1 MNTITRN
8 LMVFLAILSAM
19 MFGNSGTKV
28 TGEFSSAISVNDSTI
43 SFTTPY
49 TGITLSGDNWELSTN
64 LLNVMELLGESDMTF
79 GFGLGMIMIE
89 EAKYNWKVTD
99 KVTATFGSQAL
110 PYGNAWGL
118 HRPSQNAFISVPRL
132 HMVGTGVG
140 LSTSVYGVGIQTFY
154 GNDEYWAGRLSYSL
168 WDQNFGLS
176 VDGNEALLLDVSSK
190 ASVLGF
196 PIETSAEYDLSEEGD
211 GWFWIRSVV
220 TPAFAKGA
228 SILVGFNSDD
238 ELLYGL
244 GFKCSDKCFLSTEL
258 SAEGDKLVR
267 VSYSF

>member
-8 LMVFLAILSAM
+8 LMVSFAILSAM
-19 MFGNSGTKV
+19 MFGTNGTKV
-28 TGEFSSAISVNDSTI
+28 SGELSSAITFGDVV

-49 TGITLSGDNWELSTN
+49 TGITLTGNDWELSTN
-64 LLNVMELLGESDMTF
+64 LSD
-79 GFGLGMIMIE
+79 GMVTIE
-89 EAKYNWKVTD
+89 EAKYNWAVTD

-110 PYGNAWGL
+110 PYGIAWGL
-118 HRPSQNAFISVPRL
+118 HRPSQNAFVSVPRE
-132 HMVGTGVG
+132 HVVGNGVG
-140 LSTSVYGVGIQTFY
+140 LGTSVYGVGIQTFY

-168 WDQNFGLS
+168 WDQTIGLS
-176 VDGNEALLLDVSSK
+176 VDGEEALLLDVSSK

-196 PIETSAEYDLSEEGD
+196 PILTSGEYDLSEEGD

-238 ELLYGL
+238 DLLYGL
-244 GFKCSDKCFLSTEL
+244 GFKCSDNCFLSTEL
-258 SAEGDKLVR
+258 SEEGDKLIR

>member
-8 LMVFLAILSAM
+8 LMVFFAILSAM
-19 MFGNSGTKV
+19 MFGTNGTKV
-28 TGEFSSAISVNDSTI
+28 SGELSSAITFGDVV

-49 TGITLSGDNWELSTN
+49 TGITLSGNDWELSTN
-64 LLNVMELLGESDMTF
+64 LSD
-79 GFGLGMIMIE
+79 GLVTIE
-89 EAKYNWKVTD
+89 EAKYNWAVTE

-110 PYGNAWGL
+110 PYGIAWGL
-118 HRPSQNAFISVPRL
+118 HRPSQNAFVSVPRL

-168 WDQNFGLS
+168 WDQTFGLS
-176 VDGNEALLLDVSSK
+176 VDGEEALLFDVSSK

-196 PIETSAEYDLSEEGD
+196 PIVTSAEYDLSEEGD

-238 ELLYGL
+238 DLLYGL

-258 SAEGDKLVR
+258 SEEGDKLIR

>member
-8 LMVFLAILSAM
+8 LMVFFAILSAM
-19 MFGNSGTKV
+19 MFGDSGTKV
-28 TGEFSSAISVNDSTI
+28 TGEFSSNVTFGDSI

-49 TGITLSGDNWELSTN
+49 TGIVISGDDWELSTN
-64 LLNVMELLGESDMTF
+64 LSN
-79 GFGLGMIMIE
+79 GLVTIE
-89 EAKYNWKVTD
+89 EAKFKWPVTD

-110 PYGNAWGL
+110 PYGIAWGL
-118 HRPSQNAFISVPRL
+118 HRPSQNAFVSVPRE
-132 HMVGTGVG
+132 HMVGNGVG

-168 WDQNFGLS
+168 WDQTIGLS
-176 VDGNEALLLDVSSK
+176 VDGNEALLIDVSSK

-196 PIETSAEYDLSEEGD
+196 PIVTSAEYDLSEESD
-211 GWFWIRSVV
+211 SAFWIRSTV
-220 TPAFAKGA
+220 TPTFAKGA

-238 ELLYGL
+238 DLIYGL
-244 GFKCSDKCFLSTEL
+244 GFKCSDKCFLSSEL
-258 SAEGDKLVR
+258 SAEGDKLIR

>member
-28 TGEFSSAISVNDSTI
+28 TGEFSTAISVNDSTV

-49 TGITLSGDNWELSTN
+49 TGITLTGNNWELSTN
-64 LLNVMELLGESDMTF
+64 LSN
-79 GFGLGMIMIE
+79 GMVNIE
-89 EAKYNWKVTD
+89 EAKYNWAITD

-110 PYGNAWGL
+110 PYGIAWGL
-118 HRPSQNAFISVPRL
+118 HRPSQNAFVSVPRE
-132 HMVGTGVG
+132 HMVGNGVG

-168 WDQNFGLS
+168 WDQTIGLS
-176 VDGNEALLLDVSSK
+176 VDGNEALLIDVSSK

-196 PIETSAEYDLSEEGD
+196 PIETSVEYDLSEESD
-211 GWFWIRSVV
+211 SAFWIRSTM
-220 TPAFAKGA
+220 TPTFAKGA

-238 ELLYGL
+238 DLIYGL
-244 GFKCSDKCFLSTEL
+244 GFKCSDKCFLSSEL
-258 SAEGDKLVR
+258 SAEGDKLIR

>member
-8 LMVFLAILSAM
+8 LMVFFAILSAM
-19 MFGNSGTKV
+19 MFGTNGTKV
-28 TGEFSSAISVNDSTI
+28 SGELSSAITFGDVV

-49 TGITLSGDNWELSTN
+49 TGITLTGNDWELSTN
-64 LLNVMELLGESDMTF
+64 LSD
-79 GFGLGMIMIE
+79 GLVTIE
-89 EAKYNWKVTD
+89 EAKYNWAVTD

-110 PYGNAWGL
+110 PYGIAWGL
-118 HRPSQNAFISVPRL
+118 HRPSQNAFVSVPRE
-132 HMVGTGVG
+132 HVVGNGVG
-140 LSTSVYGVGIQTFY
+140 LGTSVYGVGIQTFY

-168 WDQNFGLS
+168 WDQTIGLS
-176 VDGNEALLLDVSSK
+176 VDGEEALLLDVSSK

-196 PIETSAEYDLSEEGD
+196 PILTSGEYDLSEEGD

-238 ELLYGL
+238 DLLYGL
-244 GFKCSDKCFLSTEL
+244 GFKCSDNCFLSTEL

>member
-8 LMVFLAILSAM
+8 LMVFCAILSAM
-19 MFGNSGTKV
+19 MFGDSGTKV
-28 TGEFSSAISVNDSTI
+28 TGEFSSNVTFGDSI

-49 TGITLSGDNWELSTN
+49 TGIVISGDDWGLSTN
-64 LLNVMELLGESDMTF
+64 LSN
-79 GFGLGMIMIE
+79 GMVNIE
-89 EAKYNWKVTD
+89 EAKYNWAITD

-110 PYGNAWGL
+110 PYGIAWGL
-118 HRPSQNAFISVPRL
+118 HRPSQNAFVSVPRE
-132 HMVGTGVG
+132 HMVGNGVG

-168 WDQNFGLS
+168 WDQTIGLS
-176 VDGNEALLLDVSSK
+176 VDGNEALLIDVSSK

-196 PIETSAEYDLSEEGD
+196 PIETSVEYDLSEESD
-211 GWFWIRSVV
+211 SAFWIRSTV
-220 TPAFAKGA
+220 TPTFAKGA

-238 ELLYGL
+238 DLIYGL
-244 GFKCSDKCFLSTEL
+244 GFKCSDKCFLSSEL
-258 SAEGDKLVR
+258 SAEGDKLIR

>member
-8 LMVFLAILSAM
+8 LMVLLAILSAM

-28 TGEFSSAISVNDSTI
+28 TGEFSTAISVNDSTV

-49 TGITLSGDNWELSTN
+49 TGVVLSGDNWELSTN
-64 LLNVMELLGESDMTF
+64 LSN
-79 GFGLGMIMIE
+79 GLVTIE
-89 EAKYNWKVTD
+89 EAKWNWAVTD

-118 HRPSQNAFISVPRL
+118 HRPASNTFVSVPRE
-132 HMVGTGVG
+132 HTVGNGVG
-140 LSTSVYGVGIQTFY
+140 ISTSVYGVGIQTFY

-168 WDQNFGLS
+168 LDQNFGLS
-176 VDGNEALLLDVSSK
+176 VDGNEVLLLDVSSK

-196 PIETSAEYDLSEEGD
+196 PIVTSAEYDLSEEGD

-238 ELLYGL
+238 DLLYGL
-244 GFKCSDKCFLSTEL
+244 GFKCSDNCFLSTEL

>member
-8 LMVFLAILSAM
+8 LMVFSAILSAM
-19 MFGNSGTKV
+19 MFGTNGTKV
-28 TGEFSSAISVNDSTI
+28 SGELSSAITFGDVV

-49 TGITLSGDNWELSTN
+49 TGITLTGNDWELSTN
-64 LLNVMELLGESDMTF
+64 LSD
-79 GFGLGMIMIE
+79 GMVTIE
-89 EAKYNWKVTD
+89 EAKYNWAVTD

-110 PYGNAWGL
+110 PYGIAWGL
-118 HRPSQNAFISVPRL
+118 HRPSQNAFVSVPRE
-132 HMVGTGVG
+132 HMVGNGVG
-140 LSTSVYGVGIQTFY
+140 LGTSVYGVGIQTFY

-168 WDQNFGLS
+168 WDQTFGLS
-176 VDGNEALLLDVSSK
+176 VDGEEALLLDVSSK

-196 PIETSAEYDLSEEGD
+196 PILTSGEYDLSEEGD

-220 TPAFAKGA
+220 TPDFAKGA

-238 ELLYGL
+238 DLLYGL
-244 GFKCSDKCFLSTEL
+244 GFKCSDNCFLSTEL
-258 SAEGDKLVR
+258 SEEGDKLIR

>member
-8 LMVFLAILSAM
+8 LMVFCAILSAM
-19 MFGNSGTKV
+19 MFGDSGTKV
-28 TGEFSSAISVNDSTI
+28 TGEFSSNVTFGDSI

-49 TGITLSGDNWELSTN
+49 TGIVISGDDWELSTN
-64 LLNVMELLGESDMTF
+64 LSN
-79 GFGLGMIMIE
+79 GMVNIE
-89 EAKYNWKVTD
+89 EAKYNWAITD

-110 PYGNAWGL
+110 PYGIAWGL
-118 HRPSQNAFISVPRL
+118 HRPSQNAFVSVPRE
-132 HMVGTGVG
+132 HMVGNGVG

-168 WDQNFGLS
+168 WDQTIGLS
-176 VDGNEALLLDVSSK
+176 VDGNEALLIDVSSK

-196 PIETSAEYDLSEEGD
+196 PIETSVEYDLSEESD
-211 GWFWIRSVV
+211 SAFWIRSTM
-220 TPAFAKGA
+220 TPTFAKGA

-238 ELLYGL
+238 DLIYGL
-244 GFKCSDKCFLSTEL
+244 GFKCSDKCFLSSEL
-258 SAEGDKLVR
+258 SAEGDKLIR

>member
-8 LMVFLAILSAM
+8 LMVFSAILSAM
-19 MFGNSGTKV
+19 MFANSGAKV
-28 TGEFSSAISVNDSTI
+28 SGELSSAITLGDAV

-49 TGITLSGDNWELSTN
+49 TGITLTGNDWELSTN
-64 LLNVMELLGESDMTF
+64 LSN
-79 GFGLGMIMIE
+79 GLVTIE
-89 EAKYNWKVTD
+89 EAKYNWAVTD

-110 PYGNAWGL
+110 PYGIAWGL
-118 HRPSQNAFISVPRL
+118 HKPSQNAFVSVPRE
-132 HMVGTGVG
+132 HVVGNGVG
-140 LSTSVYGVGIQTFY
+140 LGTSVYGVGIQTFY

-168 WDQNFGLS
+168 WDQTIGLS
-176 VDGNEALLLDVSSK
+176 VDGEEALLLDVSSK

-196 PIETSAEYDLSEEGD
+196 PILTSGEYDLSEEGD

-220 TPAFAKGA
+220 TPDFAKGA

-238 ELLYGL
+238 DLLYGL
-244 GFKCSDKCFLSTEL
+244 GFKCSDNCFLSTEL
-258 SAEGDKLVR
+258 SEEGDKLIR

>member
-8 LMVFLAILSAM
+8 LMVFSAILSAM
-19 MFGNSGTKV
+19 MFGTNGTKV
-28 TGEFSSAISVNDSTI
+28 SGDLSSAITFGDVV

-49 TGITLSGDNWELSTN
+49 TGIELVGNDWELSTN
-64 LLNVMELLGESDMTF
+64 LSNGVIT
-79 GFGLGMIMIE
+79 IE
-89 EAKYNWKVTD
+89 EALFNWAVTD

-110 PYGNAWGL
+110 PYGIAWGL
-118 HRPSQNAFISVPRL
+118 HRPSQNAFVSVPRE
-132 HMVGTGVG
+132 HVVGNGVG
-140 LSTSVYGVGIQTFY
+140 LGTSVYGVGIQTFY

-168 WDQNFGLS
+168 LDQNFGLS

-238 ELLYGL
+238 DLLYGL
-244 GFKCSDKCFLSTEL
+244 GFKCSDNCFLSTEL
-258 SAEGDKLVR
+258 SEEGDKLIR

>member
-8 LMVFLAILSAM
+8 LMVLFATLSAM
-19 MFGNSGTKV
+19 MFGNSI
-28 TGEFSSAISVNDSTI
+28 TGQMSSDITVGDAI

-49 TGITLSGDNWELSTN
+49 TGVVLSGDNWELSTN
-64 LLNVMELLGESDMTF
+64 LSD
-79 GFGLGMIMIE
+79 GMVTIE
-89 EAKYNWKVTD
+89 EAKYNWAVTD

-118 HRPSQNAFISVPRL
+118 HRPASNAFVSVPRE
-132 HMVGTGVG
+132 HTVGSGVG
-140 LSTSVYGVGIQTFY
+140 ISTSVYGVGIQTFY
-154 GNDEYWAGRLSYSL
+154 GNDEYWAAKLSYSL
-168 WDQNFGLS
+168 WDQTFGLS
-176 VDGNEALLLDVSSK
+176 VDGEEALLLDVSSK

-196 PIETSAEYDLSEEGD
+196 PIVTSAEYDLSEEGD

-238 ELLYGL
+238 DLLYGL
-244 GFKCSDKCFLSTEL
+244 GFKCSDNCFLSTEL
-258 SAEGDKLVR
+258 SEEGDKLII

>member
-19 MFGNSGTKV
+19 MFGTNETKV
-28 TGEFSSAISVNDSTI
+28 SGEFSSAITFGDVV

-49 TGITLSGDNWELSTN
+49 TGITLTGNNWELSTN
-64 LLNVMELLGESDMTF
+64 LSD
-79 GFGLGMIMIE
+79 GLVTIE
-89 EAKYNWKVTD
+89 EAKYNWAVTD

-110 PYGNAWGL
+110 PYGIAWGL
-118 HRPSQNAFISVPRL
+118 HRPSQNAFVSVPRE
-132 HMVGTGVG
+132 HVVGNGVG

-176 VDGNEALLLDVSSK
+176 VDGDEALLLDVSSK

-196 PIETSAEYDLSEEGD
+196 PIVTSAEYDLSEEGD

-238 ELLYGL
+238 DLLYGL
-244 GFKCSDKCFLSTEL
+244 GFKCSDNCFLSTEL
-258 SAEGDKLVR
+258 SAEGDKLIR

>member
-8 LMVFLAILSAM
+8 LMVFSAILSAM
-19 MFGNSGTKV
+19 MFGTNGTKV
-28 TGEFSSAISVNDSTI
+28 SGELSSAITFGDVV

-49 TGITLSGDNWELSTN
+49 TGIELVGNDWELSTN
-64 LLNVMELLGESDMTF
+64 LSNGVIT
-79 GFGLGMIMIE
+79 IE
-89 EAKYNWKVTD
+89 EALFNWAVTD

-132 HMVGTGVG
+132 HKVGLGVG

-168 WDQNFGLS
+168 WDQTIGLS
-176 VDGNEALLLDVSSK
+176 VDGEEALLLDVSSE
-190 ASVLGF
+190 ANVLGF
-196 PIETSAEYDLSEEGD
+196 PIVTSGEYDLSEEGD
-211 GWFWIRSVV
+211 GWFWIRSMV

-238 ELLYGL
+238 DLLYGL
-244 GFKCSDKCFLSTEL
+244 GFKCSDNCFLSTEL
-258 SAEGDKLVR
+258 SEEGDKLIR

>member
-8 LMVFLAILSAM
+8 LMVLLAILSAM

-28 TGEFSSAISVNDSTI
+28 TGEFSSAIAVNDSTV

-49 TGITLSGDNWELSTN
+49 TGVVLSGDNWELSTN
-64 LLNVMELLGESDMTF
+64 LSD
-79 GFGLGMIMIE
+79 GMVTIE
-89 EAKYNWKVTD
+89 EAKYNWAVTD
-99 KVTATFGSQAL
+99 KVTATFGSQAM
-110 PYGNAWGL
+110 PYGIAWGL
-118 HRPSQNAFISVPRL
+118 HRPASNTFVSVPRE
-132 HMVGTGVG
+132 HTVGNGVG
-140 LSTSVYGVGIQTFY
+140 ISTSVYGVGIQTFY
-154 GNDEYWAGRLSYSL
+154 GNDEYWAAKLSYSL
-168 WDQNFGLS
+168 WDQTFGLS
-176 VDGNEALLLDVSSK
+176 VDGEEALLLDVSSK

-196 PIETSAEYDLSEEGD
+196 PIVTSAEYDLSEEGD

-238 ELLYGL
+238 DLLYGL
-244 GFKCSDKCFLSTEL
+244 GFKCSDNCFLSTEL
-258 SAEGDKLVR
+258 SAEGDKLIR